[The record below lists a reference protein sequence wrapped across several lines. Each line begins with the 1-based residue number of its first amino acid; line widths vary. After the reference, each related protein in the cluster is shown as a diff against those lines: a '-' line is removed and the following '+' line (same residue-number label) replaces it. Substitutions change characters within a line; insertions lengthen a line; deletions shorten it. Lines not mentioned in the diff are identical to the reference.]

1 MWDQTKI
8 MAAIDSAKSDYG
20 SPVSIVEVSVVSD
33 DLRLVLKSVDGV
45 LLATYLVAL
54 DGELTRLGD

>member
-1 MWDQTKI
+1 MWSQTTI
-8 MAAIDSAKSDYG
+8 MAAIDSAKSNYG
-20 SPVSIVEVSVVSD
+20 SPVSIVEASVVSD
-33 DLRLVLKSVDGV
+33 DLRLALKSVDGV

>member
-20 SPVSIVEVSVVSD
+20 SPVTTVEVSVVGD
-33 DLRLVLKSVDGV
+33 DLRLAFKDPDGA
-45 LLATYLVAL
+45 LLATYLVDP

>member
-1 MWDQTKI
+1 MPNHP
-8 MAAIDSAKSDYG
+8 G
-20 SPVSIVEVSVVSD
+20 
-33 DLRLVLKSVDGV
+33 LVLKSVDGV